1 MTIGERIADLRKKNG
16 FSQEMLGEKLGV
28 SRQAVSKWESDAAL
42 PEIDKLVELA
52 KLFDVTVGFL
62 LGVEGAKRLSDTGSQ
77 SQRNVNL
84 LQENAGQAAISE
96 GPFSES
102 ADHLKDDSDPFQKNT
117 EQETGAEEI
126 LKKYL
131 EELSKERK
139 LSRTETAKRRKRSR
153 VGGGVLAAATGACV
167 VILFICVVNLR
178 REMTDLQNQL
188 YNVQASVDSVS
199 SSISSSIAAQVES
212 ILSEQNSILTQSSLE
227 LESADYVNKTVIMRL
242 EAMPK
247 ETVDSADVILFTAKL
262 SDGETLQ
269 AEDVSLDEAGLVTA
283 RIELPMENDIDFYL
297 RVGDNTVWLS
307 DEGNY
312 YNDLMESLVPTFVTI
327 FYGTSYGDNSAAF
340 DATMDLYVSDAESEV
355 VKQTDSAP
363 EVSLWLMRGEEK
375 IQELDYEK
383 TDQDDEDILESW
395 SVTADFELNAEE
407 LSPAVEPG
415 EEFRVA
421 YEVDYGNGVVFSGTT
436 DEYLVLTDEGGFDWE
451 TDASDVVSSTYYV
464 DNY

>member
-62 LGVEGAKRLSDTGSQ
+62 LGVEEGTGMQESIEQ
-77 SQRNVNL
+77 Q
-84 LQENAGQAAISE
+84 QENGSSLQADADCLQMNSDQPKDADQKGSAE
-96 GPFSES
+96 GVLE
-102 ADHLKDDSDPFQKNT
+102 D
-117 EQETGAEEI
+117 
-126 LKKYL
+126 YL
-131 EELSKERK
+131 EKLSKAEQTSQK
-139 LSRTETAKRRKRSR
+139 EAAESRRRSR
-153 VGGGVLAAATGACV
+153 RRYGVFAAAAGICM

-383 TDQDDEDILESW
+383 IDQDDEDILGCW

-436 DEYLVLTDEGGFDWE
+436 DEYLVLTDKGGFDWE